1 MTSGPLID
9 VRDVTRVYKAGGA
22 RITALSGVSL
32 AVAPGETLA
41 IVGESGS
48 GKSTLGRIILG
59 MEAPDLGGVL
69 LDGRELRPPLPRAQ
83 RRRLQ
88 VVQQNPL
95 STLNPRR
102 TIGQSIGLPLTVHG
116 LAAGRAARDRV
127 AELLDLVGLP
137 PDTIDRYP
145 NVLSGGQRQRAALA
159 RALAAEPDV
168 LVLDEPT
175 SALDVSVQ
183 ARVLHLLAELRRR
196 LGLTYIFITH
206 DLAVV
211 RQFAER
217 VAVLYRG
224 HLVEVAPT
232 AALFAAPGHRY
243 TTMLLASVP
252 VVSDE
257 EARARPEWPSFTRAT
272 SIERPSAGCQ
282 FAGRC
287 PFALEP
293 CWTIPPEPSPRGDR
307 HACACHNPSALR
319 SRESQHV
326 V

>member
-9 VRDVTRVYKAGGA
+9 VRDVTRIYKAGGS

-32 AVAPGETLA
+32 AVEPGETLA

-59 MEAPDLGGVL
+59 MEGPDRGGVL
-69 LDGRELRPPLPRAQ
+69 LDGRELRPPLPHAQ

-102 TIGQSIGLPLTVHG
+102 TIGQSVGLPLAVHG

-211 RQFAER
+211 RQFAAR
-217 VAVLYRG
+217 VGVLYRG
-224 HLVEVAPT
+224 RLVEVAPT
-232 AALFAAPGHRY
+232 AALFEAPGHRY

-252 VVSDE
+252 VVSEE
-257 EARARPEWPSFTRAT
+257 EARAKPEWPSFTNAPG
-272 SIERPSAGCQ
+272 IERPSAGCQ

-293 CWTIPPEPSPRGDR
+293 CWTMPPEPGPRGDG
-307 HACACHNPSALR
+307 HTCACHNPSAPPVNVR
-319 SRESQHV
+319 R
-326 V
+326 